1 MLTSSK
7 IREQKNFFLNI
18 FENYLLKVMSMQ
30 SFRFIRLVYKKLT
43 FGEGWR
49 WGRRAHLVRL
59 TNMKKL
65 MKNGAK

>member
-1 MLTSSK
+1 M
-7 IREQKNFFLNI
+7 NI

-30 SFRFIRLVYKKLT
+30 SFRFIRLEDKKLP
-43 FGEGWR
+43 FGRAGER
-49 WGRRAHLVRL
+49 WEKRAHLEKP

>member
-1 MLTSSK
+1 
-7 IREQKNFFLNI
+7 
-18 FENYLLKVMSMQ
+18 MSMQ
-30 SFRFIRLVYKKLT
+30 SFRFIRLVDKKLT

-49 WGRRAHLVRL
+49 WERRAHLVKP